1 MSSTEVFQIYID
13 DAGSYFAHI
22 AGKGHEA
29 LNVTLSGSAATV
41 GSPLARSGELLPL
54 SLDDAGHLYVHEDGR
69 YTSVGT
75 DHGKP
80 VFTAHSVYPLAVD
93 KSGNLLKFIKGQ
105 WLTATYVA

>member
-13 DAGSYFAHI
+13 DAGDYFAHI

-29 LNVTLSGSAATV
+29 LNVTLSGATATV
-41 GSPLARSGELLPL
+41 GSPFARSGELLPL
-54 SLDDAGHLYVHEDGR
+54 SLDELGHLYVHDEGR
-69 YTSVGT
+69 YVSVGT

-80 VFTAHSVYPLAVD
+80 THGVYPLAVD

-105 WLTATYVA
+105 WLTATYAA